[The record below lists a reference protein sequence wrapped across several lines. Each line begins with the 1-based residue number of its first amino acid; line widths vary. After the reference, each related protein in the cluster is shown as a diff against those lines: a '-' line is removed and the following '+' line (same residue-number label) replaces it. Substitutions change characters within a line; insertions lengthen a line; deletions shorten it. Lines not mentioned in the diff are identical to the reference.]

1 MKKVICDVFNG
12 YDSRIREIRLTFNT
26 DKLKR
31 LDWEYTVLTAAV
43 KYVRS
48 QKSLNGGKLGV
59 YTFNSASSFI
69 SFLKSLNLSDT
80 YLNEIW
86 KGFEEN
92 DKLADDLD
100 LFLINDDVVCC
111 NYDAAVKALKEMYD
125 KNKED

>member
-31 LDWEYTVLTAAV
+31 LDWEYTVLTVAV

-48 QKSLNGGKLGV
+48 QKSLNGGHIGV
-59 YTFNSASSFI
+59 YTFNSVSSFI
-69 SFLKSLNLSDT
+69 SFLKSLKLSDT

-92 DKLADDLD
+92 DKLEDDLD
-100 LFLINDDVVCC
+100 LFLSNDGVLCY
-111 NYDAAVKALKEMYD
+111 NYATSVKQLKEMYD
-125 KNKED
+125 KNKEG